1 MDLVN
6 VIKKGGVVLIP
17 TDTIYGISCDA
28 TNIDAIKKVYDI
40 KERNYNNP
48 LLILVSSI
56 EMLNEYVKEINDT
69 EKELIDMFWPG
80 KLTILLKKNN
90 KIDNLVTAGS
100 EYVGV
105 RIPDNKYLIDMI
117 EKIGK
122 PLISTS
128 ANKSGDEP
136 VINPS
141 ILDDEILSKFD
152 YIDNAGDLIA
162 SSSTLV
168 QVDGKYVK
176 ILRDGDLTD
185 RIKNSF
191 RSR

>member
-1 MDLVN
+1 MDVVN

>member
-1 MDLVN
+1 MDLAN

-90 KIDNLVTAGS
+90 KIDDLVTAGS

-105 RIPDNKYLIDMI
+105 RIPDNKYLIDVI

-136 VINPS
+136 VINPN
-141 ILDDEILSKFD
+141 ILNDEILSKFD
-152 YIDNAGDLIA
+152 YVDNVGDLIA

>member
-1 MDLVN
+1 MDVVN

-185 RIKNSF
+185 RIKNNF

>member
-1 MDLVN
+1 MDLAN

-90 KIDNLVTAGS
+90 KIDDLVTAGS

-105 RIPDNKYLIDMI
+105 RIPNNKYLIDVI

-136 VINPS
+136 VINPN
-141 ILDDEILSKFD
+141 ILNDEILSKFD
-152 YIDNAGDLIA
+152 YVDNVGDLIA